1 MIKENEHF
9 LLCGCAVELLVIV
22 FVVVTVYV
30 HSLSV
35 LFLGYE
41 IKEMHCAC
49 YLYLFVILYSIV
61 FIDYIKDMKNTS
73 TYWIT
78 KENTELIES

>member
-1 MIKENEHF
+1 MNTFF
-9 LLCGCAVELLVIV
+9 LRGCVVELLVIVFDV

-73 TYWIT
+73 RYWIT
-78 KENTELIES
+78 KENTELIKS